1 MPAPIMRLLERL
13 RARPA
18 QWLDEEVTEQAAAE
32 RDAWIASGL
41 LHSLPPATH
50 AECPRCPDGAGG
62 VVRML
67 ADRQTGRVTARIACA
82 QCGLAEVPLD
92 SLQRW
97 RIGLERFAA
106 NLARALGSRTK
117 PSAFAD
123 ERGWSLGRAACA
135 GLSREFFL
143 VRAVDAESR
152 ALVQAVVGS
161 HPKAVVFVP
170 TTEEMQDGCRLGPQ
184 MVIALSD
191 FLSMKD
197 GVFHIDR
204 ESLDAAIRGNADAST
219 KAGKKPSLKRASRVA
234 MIEKLCEEL
243 KAHVRAAKNHAHERT
258 SRTGE
263 PELLPRPS
271 KAQLGK
277 QAGLRPDEVTRCFQD
292 KTAHQLRLL
301 WEMAD
306 DLHQIMSLEGGV
318 GG

>member
-18 QWLDEEVTEQAAAE
+18 QWLDAEVTEQAAAE
-32 RDAWIASGL
+32 RNAWIASGL
-41 LHSLPPATH
+41 LQPFPPATH
-50 AECPRCPDGAGG
+50 AACPRCPDGATG

-67 ADRQTGRVTARIACA
+67 ADRKAGRVTARVACA
-82 QCGLAEVPLD
+82 QCGLAEVPLE

-97 RIGLERFAA
+97 RIGLDRFAA
-106 NLARALGSRTK
+106 NLARALGSRSE

-152 ALVQAVVGS
+152 ALVQSVVGS

-170 TTEEMQDGCRLGPQ
+170 TTEETTDGGLLGPQ
-184 MVIALSD
+184 IIIALSV

-197 GVFHIDR
+197 GALHIDR
-204 ESLDAAIRGNADAST
+204 VGLDAAIRGNADAST
-219 KAGKKPSLKRASRVA
+219 KAKKPPIKRASRLA

-243 KAHVRAAKNHAHERT
+243 KAHMRAAKNHAHERA
-258 SRTGE
+258 SRSGE

-271 KAQLGK
+271 KVQLGK

-292 KTAHQLRLL
+292 KTSHQLRLL
-301 WEMAD
+301 WDMAD
-306 DLHQIMSLEGGV
+306 DLDQIMSLEGGV

>member
-1 MPAPIMRLLERL
+1 MHLLERL

-18 QWLDEEVTEQAAAE
+18 QWLDAEVTEQAAAE
-32 RDAWIASGL
+32 REAWIASGL
-41 LHSLPPATH
+41 LQPLPPATH
-50 AECPRCPDGAGG
+50 AACPRCPDGATG

-67 ADRQTGRVTARIACA
+67 AERQTGRVTARVACA
-82 QCGLAEVPLD
+82 QCGLAEVPLA

-97 RIGLERFAA
+97 RIGLDRFAA
-106 NLARALGSRTK
+106 SLARALGSRTE
-117 PSAFAD
+117 PSMFAD

-170 TTEEMQDGCRLGPQ
+170 TTEETKEGGLLGPQ
-184 MVIALSD
+184 FVFALSD

-197 GVFHIDR
+197 GGIHIDR
-204 ESLDAAIRGNADAST
+204 DGLDAAIRGNADAST
-219 KAGKKPSLKRASRVA
+219 KAGKKTPLKRASRVA
-234 MIEKLCEEL
+234 MIEKLCDEL
-243 KAHVRAAKNHAHERT
+243 KSHIRAAKNHAHERA
-258 SRTGE
+258 SRSGE

-271 KAQLGK
+271 KVQLGK
-277 QAGLRPDEVTRCFQD
+277 QTGLRPDEVTRCFQD

-301 WEMAD
+301 WDMAD
-306 DLHQIMSLEGGV
+306 DLDQIMSLKGGV
-318 GG
+318 SG